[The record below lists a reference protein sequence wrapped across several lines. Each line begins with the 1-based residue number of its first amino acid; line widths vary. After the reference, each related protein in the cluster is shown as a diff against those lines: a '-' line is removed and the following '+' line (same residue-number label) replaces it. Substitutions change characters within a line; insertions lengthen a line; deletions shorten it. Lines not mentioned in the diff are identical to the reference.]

1 MSRGGGYNSSY
12 KGKRGG
18 YQGNWNN
25 GHGNNNNNNNSNN
38 GPYKKSLSII
48 KVMANHKQ
56 IPTTVIKGKITTIT
70 TATEVTNGIE
80 ITIIKIINPQI
91 PILAEETIVPI
102 ITCLLSQ

>member
-1 MSRGGGYNSSY
+1 MAVITAHI
-12 KGKRGG
+12 KAKGG

-25 GHGNNNNNNNSNN
+25 GHGNNNNNNSNN
-38 GPYKKSLSII
+38 GPYKKSLSNY
-48 KVMANHKQ
+48 KGKANHKQ

>member
-1 MSRGGGYNSSY
+1 MAVITAHI
-12 KGKRGG
+12 KAKGG

-25 GHGNNNNNNNSNN
+25 GHGNNNNVIIIVTMVPIKN
-38 GPYKKSLSII
+38 SLSII

-56 IPTTVIKGKITTIT
+56 IPSGYQGKITTIT
-70 TATEVTNGIE
+70 AATEVTNGIE